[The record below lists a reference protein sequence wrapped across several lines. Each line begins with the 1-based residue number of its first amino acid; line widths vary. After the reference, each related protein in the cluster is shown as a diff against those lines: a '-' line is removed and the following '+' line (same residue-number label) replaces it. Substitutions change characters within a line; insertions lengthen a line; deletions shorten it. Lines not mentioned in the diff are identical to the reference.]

1 MKRFF
6 LFAGYEYYPS
16 GGRYDLVGDFD
27 SVSEAV
33 SVLLNVKVAK
43 EWWHVLDT
51 RLRETYSTK
60 LSGEEMLKWAKDMDE
75 YAKHMSA
82 VL

>member
-6 LFAGYEYYPS
+6 LFSGYNYYPS

-33 SVLLNVKVAK
+33 SMLQSGKVTA

-51 RLRETYSTK
+51 NLRETYSTK
-60 LSGEEMLKWAKDMDE
+60 LKGDELLGWAKDMDE
-75 YAKHMSA
+75 YAKHMSD

>member
-6 LFAGYEYYPS
+6 LFSGYEYYPS

-27 SVSEAV
+27 SVFEAV
-33 SVLLNVKVAK
+33 SMLQSGKVTA

-51 RLRETYSTK
+51 NLRETYSTK
-60 LSGEEMLKWAKDMDE
+60 LTRDELLGWAKDMDE